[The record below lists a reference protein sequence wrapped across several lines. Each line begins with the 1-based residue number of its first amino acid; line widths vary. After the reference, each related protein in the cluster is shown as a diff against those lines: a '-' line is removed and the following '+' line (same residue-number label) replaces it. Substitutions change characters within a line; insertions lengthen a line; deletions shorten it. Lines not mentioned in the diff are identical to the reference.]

1 METFE
6 TEKYPGMDTTPLS
19 PGQYALYIFL
29 AGLPLVGVILLLVW
43 AFSAGGN
50 IHQKNWAKG
59 MLLIMVIIY
68 GLIILSFLGI
78 FSLGL
83 LGGILSDY

>member
-1 METFE
+1 MENFE
-6 TEKYPGMDTTPLS
+6 NDKYRGMDLTPLT
-19 PGQYALYIFL
+19 PGKYALYIFL
-29 AGLPLVGVILLLVW
+29 AGLPFIGIILLLVW

-68 GLIILSFLGI
+68 GLIIASFI
-78 FSLGL
+78 FMLSLGV
-83 LGGILSDY
+83 LGGVLSDF